1 MIKNVIFDIGRVLI
15 GFDWKD
21 YIDELFDDEK
31 TKQRVSYAAW
41 QSGWW
46 TELDRNEIPEHE
58 VFEKLKEAAGEYGDA
73 FEKVIKN
80 MGKLLAKKDYAVPWV
95 RELKS
100 KGYNVYYLS
109 NYFEYAV
116 KANPDAL
123 EFAKYMDGGIFSYQE
138 KIIKPDHAIYERLM
152 ERYGLK
158 AEECLFTDDSQ
169 NNVNAARELGMRA
182 IRFDGYDRMYPVI
195 MGYLDG
201 PLNGEQIE
209 DLPGDGL
216 PIDGI
221 DFSKWTKK
229 ITLTGEKNA

>member
-21 YIDELFDDEK
+21 YMDELFEDEAV
-31 TKQRVSYAAW
+31 KQKVSEAAW

-46 TELDRNEIPEHE
+46 TELDRNVISEKE
-58 VFEKLKEAAGEYGDA
+58 VFAKLREAAGEYGDQFDIA
-73 FEKVIKN
+73 IKN
-80 MGKLLAKKDYAVPWV
+80 MGKLLAKKDYAARWV
-95 RELKS
+95 KELKS

-123 EFAKYMDGGIFSYQE
+123 EFIDYMDGGVFSYQE
-138 KIIKPDHAIYERLM
+138 KIIKPSPAIYECLM
-152 ERYGLK
+152 DRYGLK
-158 AEECLFTDDSQ
+158 PEECLFTDDSQ

-182 IRFDGYDRMYPVI
+182 IRFDGYEKMYPVI
-195 MGYLDG
+195 MGYLDS
-201 PLNGEQIE
+201 PKNGEPIA
-209 DLPGDGL
+209 DLDGDGL

-221 DFSKWTKK
+221 DFSKWTK
-229 ITLTGEKNA
+229 